1 MNIKLIQV
9 GKTEESYLNEGILK
23 YQKRL
28 KHYVN
33 FEEKTLKGTQLK
45 GNMAE
50 NEVKKSEGAELLK
63 QIGKSEKLILLDEK
77 GKTYSSAEFASFLQ
91 REANSST
98 KNLVFV
104 IGGPFG
110 FSDDL
115 YKRADGLLSFS
126 KMTYSHQMIRLF
138 FWEQL
143 YRGFTILKGE
153 KYHHI

>member
-1 MNIKLIQV
+1 
-9 GKTEESYLNEGILK
+9 
-23 YQKRL
+23 
-28 KHYVN
+28 
-33 FEEKTLKGTQLK
+33 
-45 GNMAE
+45 
-50 NEVKKSEGAELLK
+50 
-63 QIGKSEKLILLDEK
+63 LDEK